1 MPRLPL
7 AFFSAA
13 AICALGG
20 ISWGLYM
27 GSTQNFTMMPAH
39 AHLNL
44 VGWASLAIMGT
55 FYALSGKAGRL
66 GWINFFLSAG
76 AVVVMIPSLALVLS
90 GNPGAESTVAAG
102 STLALLG
109 MATFVIAVLSGWRTA
124 KA

>member
-1 MPRLPL
+1 MQKLPL

-20 ISWGLYM
+20 MILGIRM
-27 GSTQNFTMMPAH
+27 GSTEDFTLMPVH

-55 FYALSGKAGRL
+55 FYALTGKAGRL
-66 GWINFFLSAG
+66 GWINFFLSAA
-76 AVVVMIPSLALVLS
+76 AVVVMIPSLAMLLGGNKAAEPAVIGGSVL
-90 GNPGAESTVAAG
+90 AV
-102 STLALLG
+102 LG
-109 MATFVIAVLSGWRTA
+109 MATFAIVVLSGWRSA